1 MQLVHSLVWQE
12 IGGEEGEAE
21 KTKEQAEGLITAV
34 RTILRRPEKSA
45 QRDPGKRDGLVI
57 TVERRGM
64 SSEIPLG
71 HLSCSQL
78 HVWSTEDYTG
88 KETAL

>member
-1 MQLVHSLVWQE
+1 ME
-12 IGGEEGEAE
+12 
-21 KTKEQAEGLITAV
+21 
-34 RTILRRPEKSA
+34 
-45 QRDPGKRDGLVI
+45 RDGLFI

-88 KETAL
+88 KENALRSIGPRDWTLKAIGTEDAPASPHKLPS